1 MTWFVLLESPILFF
15 TVQNATVWPFLTKI
29 SSLHRFA
36 VQVQNCS
43 TVQQCGFLAKQA
55 AWCFWR
61 ACHSLVLEWVICHL
75 TLAMRHEVDLI
86 IIMIVYDISPFHRPV
101 IILSNHFAP
110 APYLPR
116 IRDAF
121 LEHGCHAD
129 TRLWC
134 VPWSIKLTVIE
145 RKNWSKLGKTCRTAG
160 GDYWRLLYWTQ
171 MQRRVSALQR
181 RRLLHWLRVV
191 RVSPGGGRSNPAEV
205 RPKAE
210 EVTIGLLAWKI
221 RHHTV
226 IALEDGIFFPS
237 WLFNSWIFEYVL

>member
-1 MTWFVLLESPILFF
+1 MICTAGVFHFILYSARCYSMTFPHQDLFTSSFCRASAKLLYSPTMWFLGETSCMMFLESLSFF
-15 TVQNATVWPFLTKI
+15 GVGVGHLPSHPGNE
-29 SSLHRFA
+29 
-36 VQVQNCS
+36 
-43 TVQQCGFLAKQA
+43 
-55 AWCFWR
+55 AWSW
-61 ACHSLVLEWVICHL
+61 SYTYID
-75 TLAMRHEVDLI
+75 MI
-86 IIMIVYDISPFHRPV
+86 IYKTYPFHRPV
-101 IILSNHFAP
+101 PYQTIFLRH
-110 APYLPR
+110 PYLPR

-181 RRLLHWLRVV
+181 RRLLRWLRVV

-205 RPKAE
+205 HPKAE

-226 IALEDGIFFPS
+226 IALEDWHFLSKLVIQ
-237 WLFNSWIFEYVL
+237 